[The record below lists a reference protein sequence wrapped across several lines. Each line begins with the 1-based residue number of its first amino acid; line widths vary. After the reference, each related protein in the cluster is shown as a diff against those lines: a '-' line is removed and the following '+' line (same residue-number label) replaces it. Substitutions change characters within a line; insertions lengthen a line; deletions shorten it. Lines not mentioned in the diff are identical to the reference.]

1 MGNNT
6 ITRKKRKRIWPIEII
21 AGLFIMMIVFF
32 IAVNVDIKL
41 HRKHF
46 RILRI
51 ISMNSAT
58 ALQDIILRQK
68 PRACSG

>member
-32 IAVNVDIKL
+32 IAVNVDIKTTQETL
-41 HRKHF
+41 SDTAHY
-46 RILRI
+46 I
-51 ISMNSAT
+51 NEQCT